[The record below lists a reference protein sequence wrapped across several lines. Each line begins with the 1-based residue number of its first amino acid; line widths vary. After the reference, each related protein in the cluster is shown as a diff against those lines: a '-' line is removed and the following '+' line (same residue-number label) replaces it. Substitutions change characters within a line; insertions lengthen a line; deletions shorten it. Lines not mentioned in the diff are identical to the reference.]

1 MQKILIIFAIFFS
14 HFFIVNAQ
22 KDKLD
27 QLFEKYQESAGV
39 TSIKIAKP
47 MFSMLGK
54 LNIDD
59 AELQQIKPLLAKING
74 LKILIVE
81 KPTSP
86 KGLEGDNQ
94 KPLMNFQNLKNDI
107 TNSIKNL
114 KYEELITVNSKDSK
128 IKFLSSDATNG
139 NLDDLILSINS
150 EDNTVLMMLDG
161 KISMDDVNKLISET
175 EKFSQRTTV
184 TTESI
189 SPAGITQVR
198 NVGKFSG
205 IEVSSGI
212 KVNFTQSNNQS
223 VTVDVDSDKA
233 QYLITNVE
241 NGILK
246 IYLKTDGNR
255 NIRFKKLFV
264 NVEAPNLKSI
274 STKSG
279 ASLSTLNGINEDAFT
294 VNAESGSAINAE
306 LNGNKITTN
315 VESGA
320 TLKLKVETKAFS
332 FTGTSGSSS
341 SITGKSDSATF
352 QVSSAAS
359 CNAQNLASKTVSANA
374 SSAGNVKVNAT
385 ENLSSTTSSGGS
397 VRYAGKPNN
406 FSSSNNSGGSTK
418 PIN

>member
-14 HFFIVNAQ
+14 HFFNVNAQ

-86 KGLEGDNQ
+86 KGLEGDSQ

-184 TTESI
+184 ATENI

>member
-1 MQKILIIFAIFFS
+1 MQKLLIILAFFFS
-14 HFFIVNAQ
+14 HFFNVNAQ

-27 QLFEKYQESAGV
+27 LLFDKYQESAGV

-59 AELQQIKPLLAKING
+59 GELQQIKPLLAKING

-81 KPTSP
+81 KPSFT
-86 KGLEGDNQ
+86 KGLETENQ
-94 KPLMNFQNLKNDI
+94 KPLMSFQNLKNDI

-150 EDNTVLMMLDG
+150 EDSTVLMMLDG
-161 KISMDDVNKLISET
+161 KISMDDVNKLINEA
-175 EKFSQRTTV
+175 EKSSQRNTV
-184 TTESI
+184 TTEIS

-198 NVGKFSG
+198 NVEKFSG

-212 KVNFTQSNNQS
+212 KVNFTQSKNQS

-279 ASLSTLNGINEDAFT
+279 ASISTLNEINEESFT

-315 VESGA
+315 AESGA

-341 SITGKSDSATF
+341 SITGNSDSATF

-359 CNAQNLASKTVSANA
+359 CNAQNLVAKTVSANA
-374 SSAGNVKVNAT
+374 SSAGSLKVNAT
-385 ENLSSTTSSGGS
+385 ESLSSNTSSGGN

-406 FSSSNNSGGSTK
+406 FSSTNNSGGSTK